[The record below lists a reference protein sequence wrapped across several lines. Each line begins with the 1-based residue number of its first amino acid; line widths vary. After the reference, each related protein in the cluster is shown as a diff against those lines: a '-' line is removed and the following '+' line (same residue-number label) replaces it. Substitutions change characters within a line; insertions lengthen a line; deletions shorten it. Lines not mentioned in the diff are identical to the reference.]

1 VLLAAVLAVG
11 MYRGWFTTQSAT
23 DGSQSNLT
31 ITVDK
36 DKIQQ
41 DEQMARD
48 KAGAL
53 GQAIKQN
60 VVAPATRA
68 VGDVTGAGR

>member
-1 VLLAAVLAVG
+1 
-11 MYRGWFTTQSAT
+11 
-23 DGSQSNLT
+23 
-31 ITVDK
+31 
-36 DKIQQ
+36 
-41 DEQMARD
+41 MARD